1 MGLSARNFSVTN
13 FQRGVFHQF
22 CGAKNGKKI
31 EEAKDFQG
39 QSRYRM
45 IKAVSGAVVFEKN
58 DVILSVQKR
67 SCSSMDR
74 TMLS

>member
-13 FQRGVFHQF
+13 LQRGVFRQF

-31 EEAKDFQG
+31 EEAKDFQC
-39 QSRYRM
+39 QSRCKM

>member
-1 MGLSARNFSVTN
+1 MGLSARNFSETN
-13 FQRGVFHQF
+13 LQWGVFRQF

-31 EEAKDFQG
+31 EEAKVFQC
-39 QSRYRM
+39 QSRCKM